1 MSINY
6 LRQPCMGA
14 YAIGICLL
22 IGSPAVAAT
31 ETVLYRFPDGG
42 SPQAGL
48 VIDAAGSL
56 YGTAYNGGHALPNY
70 PYSAGFIFRLD
81 PPMGAHSDWSFTVL
95 HSFAGGFDGQNPLA
109 ALTFDQNGGFFG
121 SATYGGRSGYGIVFR
136 IDPPG
141 ADHSV
146 WNKADIYRFAGGGER
161 DGSDPQSSLTLDASG
176 SVYGAT
182 GAGGLNENGTVFKLD
197 PPRSGGILWSETI
210 LRRFTGGN
218 DGSDPAGKLL
228 LDGEGKI
235 YGVTLEGGGSGHGL
249 AFQLTPPSAAGGAWT
264 ETILHRFIGGSDGAR
279 PDGGLILDST
289 GALYGTAGTGGAGC
303 GEPTYGCGV
312 VYKLTPPAAGHTVWS
327 EAILYRFKGGND
339 GANPYGPLW
348 ADSNG
353 ALYGTTAAGGGSG
366 QGFGTIFKVTPPA
379 SGHTVWTETVL
390 YRFRGG
396 EDGANPVAGL
406 TADASGNLYGTTFAG
421 GGTENNGAGWGT
433 IFKIT
438 P

>member
-1 MSINY
+1 
-6 LRQPCMGA
+6 MGA

-95 HSFAGGFDGQNPLA
+95 HSFAGG
-109 ALTFDQNGGFFG
+109 
-121 SATYGGRSGYGIVFR
+121 
-136 IDPPG
+136 
-141 ADHSV
+141 
-146 WNKADIYRFAGGGER
+146 
-161 DGSDPQSSLTLDASG
+161 
-176 SVYGAT
+176 
-182 GAGGLNENGTVFKLD
+182 
-197 PPRSGGILWSETI
+197 
-210 LRRFTGGN
+210 
-218 DGSDPAGKLL
+218 
-228 LDGEGKI
+228 
-235 YGVTLEGGGSGHGL
+235 
-249 AFQLTPPSAAGGAWT
+249 
-264 ETILHRFIGGSDGAR
+264 
-279 PDGGLILDST
+279 
-289 GALYGTAGTGGAGC
+289 
-303 GEPTYGCGV
+303 
-312 VYKLTPPAAGHTVWS
+312 
-327 EAILYRFKGGND
+327 
-339 GANPYGPLW
+339 
-348 ADSNG
+348 
-353 ALYGTTAAGGGSG
+353 
-366 QGFGTIFKVTPPA
+366 
-379 SGHTVWTETVL
+379 
-390 YRFRGG
+390 RFRGG